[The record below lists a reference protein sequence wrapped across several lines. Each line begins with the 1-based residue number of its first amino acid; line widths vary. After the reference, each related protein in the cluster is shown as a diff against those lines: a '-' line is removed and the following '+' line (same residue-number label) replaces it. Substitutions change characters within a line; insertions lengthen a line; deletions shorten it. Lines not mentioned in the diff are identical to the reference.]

1 MIKRAL
7 ISVYDKRGI
16 AEFARNLEMSGIEII
31 STGGTYRLLQESGVK
46 VRSVDEVTGF
56 PEILDGRVKTLHPKI
71 FGAILADR
79 SNEMH
84 SKTVAEMNIGT
95 IDLVVVN
102 LYPFSETIS
111 REGTSL
117 SEAIEQIDIGGVTL
131 IRAAAK
137 NFMHVNILTSPDQY
151 EEYSELLKKS
161 SNNIDTEYSRK
172 LAAQAF
178 AITSSYDAGISD
190 YLIADNEQRIDSFAR
205 KMFPDK
211 RSSSLRYGENPH
223 QSAVL
228 LKENFDEAFEVLHG
242 KEISYNNLLDINSA
256 YDLISDLSR
265 FGTACVI
272 IKHGNPSGAA
282 IGSDNLDA
290 YNKAFSTDTIS
301 PFGGIVAFNEK
312 LDFNTSIEVDKL
324 FTEIILAPE
333 FDDDALSLLIK
344 KKNRRIIR
352 YKFIPQRFEIR
363 SISGGILVQEKDN
376 MTTGIDSL
384 KFVTKRTAETDE
396 IRDMIFAE
404 TISKHTRSNAIVFA
418 KNLKT
423 LGVGAGQPSRIDS
436 TRIAVAKAKQFGHDL
451 TGSAVASDAFFP
463 FADGVTA
470 IAESGAGSIIQPGG
484 SVRDSEVIDEAD
496 AHQIAMAF
504 TGIRHFK
511 H

>member
-1 MIKRAL
+1 MVKRAL

-16 AEFARNLEMSGIEII
+16 AELAGRLELSGIEII
-31 STGGTYRLLQESGVK
+31 STGGTYKLLKESGIKVK
-46 VRSVDEVTGF
+46 SVEEVTGF

-79 SNEMH
+79 SIESH
-84 SKTVAEMNIGT
+84 SKTVEEMNIGT

-102 LYPFSETIS
+102 LYPFSETIA
-111 REGTSL
+111 RDDVTL

-137 NFMHVNILTSPDQY
+137 NFMHVDILTSPEQY
-151 EEYSELLKKS
+151 EEYTNLLNET
-161 SNNIDTEYSRK
+161 SNNIDRQYSRR

-178 AITSSYDAGISD
+178 SITSGYDAEIAE
-190 YLIADNEQRIDSFAR
+190 YLLGNNDQSVDAYAR
-205 KMFPDK
+205 KMFPGNEL
-211 RSSSLRYGENPH
+211 SSLRYGENPH
-223 QSAVL
+223 QSAL
-228 LKENFDEAFEVLHG
+228 LVKKNFDETFEVLHG

-256 YDLISDLSR
+256 YDLISDLSK

-290 YNKAFSTDTIS
+290 YRKAFSTDTIS

-324 FTEIILAPE
+324 FTEIILAPD
-333 FDDDALSLLIK
+333 FDEDVLELLMK

-352 YKFIPQRFEIR
+352 YKFIPQKYEIR
-363 SISGGILVQEKDN
+363 SVSGGILVQEKDN
-376 MTTGIDSL
+376 ETTGTDRL
-384 KFVTKRTAETDE
+384 KFVTKRTADEDET
-396 IRDMIFAE
+396 RDMIFAE

-436 TRIAVAKAKQFGHDL
+436 TKIAVAKAKQFGHDL
-451 TGSAVASDAFFP
+451 SGSAVASDAFFP
-463 FADGVTA
+463 FADGITA
-470 IAESGAGSIIQPGG
+470 IAESGAGSIVQPGG
-484 SVRDSEVIDEAD
+484 SVRDSEVIEEAD